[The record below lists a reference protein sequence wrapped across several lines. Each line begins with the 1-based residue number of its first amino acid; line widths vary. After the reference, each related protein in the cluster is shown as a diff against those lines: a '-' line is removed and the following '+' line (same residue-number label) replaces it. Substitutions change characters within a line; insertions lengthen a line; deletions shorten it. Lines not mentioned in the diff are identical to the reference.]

1 MKELNK
7 EEINFRDNIQIEISN
22 METVKNIQKEI

>member
-7 EEINFRDNIQIEISN
+7 EEINFRDNISKEISN
-22 METVKNIQKEI
+22 MESVKNIQKEI